1 MRFEFVWIYSKY
13 DFGLIVS
20 LWVYFS
26 RPLPRKDTKR
36 GSRKEPFLRK
46 GFLTYLPKGDGVF
59 ALSMR
64 ENAYPSRHIGIPLFL
79 GARRT
84 KTGGFVRLG
93 VPSVEL
99 LGHCVTK
106 TVKSV
111 TDKRDIAESVRSE
124 FKHLPQDHRC
134 RWQALPFQRN
144 NIPRAGNAGKVN
156 KMSPVAVVRRAPNGC
171 GGQAY

>member
-1 MRFEFVWIYSKY
+1 M
-13 DFGLIVS
+13 
-20 LWVYFS
+20 YFS
-26 RPLPRKDTKR
+26 CLLTRKDTKR
-36 GSRKEPFLRK
+36 NSFKTPFVRERGLKNPRKRMGAFS
-46 GFLTYLPKGDGVF
+46 
-59 ALSMR
+59 LSMR
-64 ENAYPSRHIGIPLFL
+64 KCTYPSRHIGIPLFL

-111 TDKRDIAESVRSE
+111 TDRRDIAESVRSE